1 MASTPYQKLLE
12 LAYKRALD
20 GKGGLAASVA
30 EMCLASKMDLTER
43 ELELA
48 FEILRLLVD
57 KVEVRIRRHIADYLA
72 ERSDVPHDLV
82 QFLASD
88 EITVA
93 YPIILH
99 STLLQDEDLLDII
112 VNRTKQHRQAIAI
125 RPNISTS
132 VTESL
137 MEQDDPGVMTTLL
150 CNETAEISET
160 AMRKM
165 VDKSIEFDTLREP
178 LIHRREMT
186 SDLAQKMY
194 VWVGDSLRDYILAN
208 YQVDPNSIADSVDHA
223 LSQDF
228 GMEQRPDATSRAP
241 TEQEL
246 ATEIISSRPASV
258 AGDFAS
264 GHALL
269 RYLNLGDMP
278 GFESAFASQ
287 LNLPLEAMSLILH
300 ESGMETLAIA
310 CKASGME
317 KEVFS
322 QIVCHLSGS
331 LPAEAFRVTEDY
343 TKAIDYFDQID
354 HTAASAVLNR
364 WRNSPSQRWSA

>member
-1 MASTPYQKLLE
+1 MASTPYQTLLE

-72 ERSDVPHDLV
+72 ERTDVPQDLV

-112 VNRTKQHRQAIAI
+112 LNRTKQHRQAIAI
-125 RPNISTS
+125 RPNISTR
-132 VTESL
+132 VTECL
-137 MEQDDPGVMTTLL
+137 LEQDDPGVMTTLL
-150 CNETAEISET
+150 CNETAEISEN

-194 VWVGDSLRDYILAN
+194 VWVGESLRDYILAN
-208 YQVDPNSIADSVDHA
+208 YQVDPNAISDSVSHA
-223 LSQDF
+223 LDTDF
-228 GMEQRPDATSRAP
+228 GAPRPSGGTPGAP
-241 TEQEL
+241 TE
-246 ATEIISSRPASV
+246 ADIAAEIISGSK
-258 AGDFAS
+258 AGRTGDSA
-264 GHALL
+264 GYDLL

-310 CKASGME
+310 CKASGMA

-322 QIVCHLSGS
+322 QIICPLSGS

>member
-1 MASTPYQKLLE
+1 MASTPYQTLLE

-72 ERSDVPHDLV
+72 ERTDVPQDLV

-99 STLLQDEDLLDII
+99 SALLQDEDLLDII

-125 RPNISTS
+125 RPNISTR
-132 VTESL
+132 VTECL
-137 MEQDDPGVMTTLL
+137 LEQDDPGVMTTLL

-186 SDLAQKMY
+186 SSLAQKMY

-208 YQVDPNSIADSVDHA
+208 YQVDPNAISDSVSHA
-223 LSQDF
+223 LDKDF
-228 GMEQRPDATSRAP
+228 GANRPSGGTPGAP
-241 TEQEL
+241 TEQDI
-246 ATEIISSRPASV
+246 AAEIINGSQ
-258 AGDFAS
+258 AGHTGDRAA
-264 GHALL
+264 GYDLL

-300 ESGMETLAIA
+300 DSGMETLAIA

-317 KEVFS
+317 REVFS
-322 QIVCHLSGS
+322 QIICHLSGS
-331 LPAEAFRVTEDY
+331 LPAEAFRVTEDF

>member
-12 LAYKRALD
+12 LAYQRALD

-30 EMCLASKMDLTER
+30 EMCLASKMNLSER

-72 ERSDVPHDLV
+72 ERTDVPRDLV

-112 VNRTKQHRQAIAI
+112 VNRTKKHRQAIAI
-125 RPNISTS
+125 RPNISTH
-132 VTESL
+132 VTECL
-137 MEQDDPGVMTTLL
+137 LEQDDPGVMTTLL

-186 SDLAQKMY
+186 SGLAQKMY

-208 YQVDPNSIADSVDHA
+208 YQVDPNALADSVNHA
-223 LSQDF
+223 LAEDF
-228 GMEQRPDATSRAP
+228 GTEPRPETVPSAP
-241 TEQEL
+241 TEQDI
-246 ATEIISSRPASV
+246 AADIIASSPTKFD
-258 AGDFAS
+258 GEFAA

-269 RYLNLGDMP
+269 RYLNLGDMA
-278 GFESAFASQ
+278 GFESAFASH
-287 LNLPLEAMSLILH
+287 LTLPLEAMSLILH
-300 ESGMETLAIA
+300 DSGMETMAIA

-322 QIVCHLSGS
+322 EIICHLSGS
-331 LPAEAFRVTEDY
+331 LPANAFRVTEDY
-343 TKAIDYFDQID
+343 SRAIDYFDQID
-354 HTAASAVLNR
+354 HTAAAAVLNR
-364 WRNSPSQRWSA
+364 WRNSPSERWSA

>member
-1 MASTPYQKLLE
+1 MASTPYQTLLE

-72 ERSDVPHDLV
+72 ERTDVPRDLV

-99 STLLQDEDLLDII
+99 SALLQDEDLLDII

-125 RPNISTS
+125 RPNISTR
-132 VTESL
+132 VTECL
-137 MEQDDPGVMTTLL
+137 LEQDDPGVMTTLL

-194 VWVGDSLRDYILAN
+194 VWVGNSLRDYILAN
-208 YQVDPNSIADSVDHA
+208 YQVDPNAVSDSVEHA
-223 LSQDF
+223 LSKDF
-228 GMEQRPDATSRAP
+228 GTNQLRDAASNAPMEEDIAA
-241 TEQEL
+241 
-246 ATEIISSRPASV
+246 EIIGTSPADRS
-258 AGDFAS
+258 GDSAS
-264 GHALL
+264 GYALL

-300 ESGMETLAIA
+300 EAGMETLATA

-322 QIVCHLSGS
+322 QIICHLSGS

-354 HTAASAVLNR
+354 HTAAAAVLNR
-364 WRNSPSQRWSA
+364 WRNSSSQRWSA

>member
-12 LAYKRALD
+12 LAYQRALD

-30 EMCLASKMDLTER
+30 EMCLASKMNLSER

-57 KVEVRIRRHIADYLA
+57 KVEVRIRRHIADYLT
-72 ERSDVPHDLV
+72 ERADVPRDLV

-99 STLLQDEDLLDII
+99 STLLHDEDLLDII

-125 RPNISTS
+125 RPNISPR
-132 VTESL
+132 VTECL
-137 MEQDDPGVMTTLL
+137 MEQDDPGIMTTLL

-165 VDKSIEFDTLREP
+165 VDRSIEFDTLREP

-208 YQVDPNSIADSVDHA
+208 YQVDPNAIAESVDHA
-223 LSQDF
+223 LSTDF
-228 GMEQRPDATSRAP
+228 SDDPRPDATPSAP
-241 TEQEL
+241 TEQDI
-246 ATEIISSRPASV
+246 AAEIISSSPAHRT
-258 AGDFAS
+258 GEFADGYS
-264 GHALL
+264 LL
-269 RYLNLGDMP
+269 HYLNLGDMP
-278 GFESAFASQ
+278 GFESAFASH

-317 KEVFS
+317 REVFCE
-322 QIVCHLSGS
+322 IICHLSGS
-331 LPAEAFRVTEDY
+331 RPAEAFRVTEDF
-343 TKAIDYFDQID
+343 TKAIVYFDQID
-354 HTAASAVLNR
+354 HTAAAAVLNR